1 MEKIGFIG
9 LGIMGRP
16 MARNLL
22 KAGFELVF
30 HARRTEVVAGMEAA
44 GGKAAP
50 SSKAVAETADIV
62 ITIVTADAQVREVIL
77 GPDGVLAGSRPG
89 SLIVDMS
96 TISPLTIR
104 EIAGE
109 AAGRQVAVIDA
120 PVSGG
125 DTGAEAGTLTI
136 IAGGQPEDVERCRPL
151 FEAMGK
157 QESIFH
163 VGPLGAGQTVKLVN
177 QVIGGVN
184 MAMIAEGLCLGVK
197 AGVDPEIMR
206 QVISVSSGNS
216 GLFEAR
222 VADFILANRFQ
233 PGFMLDLMKKDV
245 GLAVDLG
252 KELDLPMPIGAAAYQ
267 MYAMASALGAGE
279 EDFSAVCRAA
289 QHASGVQIAE
299 EGQ

>member
-30 HARRTEVVAGMEAA
+30 HARRTEVVAEMEAA

-62 ITIVTADAQVREVIL
+62 ITIVTADGQVREVIL

-163 VGPLGAGQTVKLVN
+163 VGPLGAG
-177 QVIGGVN
+177 
-184 MAMIAEGLCLGVK
+184 
-197 AGVDPEIMR
+197 
-206 QVISVSSGNS
+206 
-216 GLFEAR
+216 
-222 VADFILANRFQ
+222 
-233 PGFMLDLMKKDV
+233 
-245 GLAVDLG
+245 
-252 KELDLPMPIGAAAYQ
+252 
-267 MYAMASALGAGE
+267 
-279 EDFSAVCRAA
+279 
-289 QHASGVQIAE
+289 
-299 EGQ
+299 

>member
-30 HARRTEVVAGMEAA
+30 HARRTEVVAEMEAA

-77 GPDGVLAGSRPG
+77 GPDGVLAGSWPG

-151 FEAMGK
+151 FEAMEK

-197 AGVDPEIMR
+197 AGSIRRSCVR
-206 QVISVSSGNS
+206 SS
-216 GLFEAR
+216 
-222 VADFILANRFQ
+222 
-233 PGFMLDLMKKDV
+233 
-245 GLAVDLG
+245 
-252 KELDLPMPIGAAAYQ
+252 
-267 MYAMASALGAGE
+267 ASAPATPP
-279 EDFSAVCRAA
+279 FSRREWRTSSSPTAFNPDSC
-289 QHASGVQIAE
+289 SI
-299 EGQ
+299 